1 MNKQRISEMEYK
13 HIRLWPVARRI
24 DEVEGI
30 ELQPIDD
37 KWLILNPTRE
47 MATLWNPRSDQRV
60 RLGTD
65 HIREY
70 MTDLGNSDGI
80 FQLKSQ
86 LFLFRKQLPRLEPLT
101 RKH

>member
-1 MNKQRISEMEYK
+1 MNKQKVSEMAYK
-13 HIRLWPVARRI
+13 RIRLWPVAWRI
-24 DEVEGI
+24 DDVEGV
-30 ELQPIDD
+30 ELEPIDD
-37 KWLILNPTRE
+37 KWLILSPTRE
-47 MATLWNPRSDQRV
+47 EITLLNPRSDQKV

-101 RKH
+101 RS